1 MTQIIEGNFTLY
13 YTDSDSSSS
22 VTNGESVDTAS
33 MDAAFDYTATY
44 YINQTSLVYE
54 LTFTDDGN
62 QGYTIA
68 LSITPEDTSSCSS
81 GGSSSETIDNS
92 VCDANNQ
99 TGNFTLYY
107 TDSDSSLSVSDGE
120 SVDTASMDPT
130 FDYTATYY
138 INQTSLV
145 YELTFTDDGN
155 GGYTIALSITPED
168 TSSCSS
174 GGSSSETI
182 DNSVC
187 DANNQTGN
195 FTLYYTDSDSS
206 LSVSDG
212 ESVDTASMD
221 PTFDYTA
228 TYYINQTSLVY
239 ELTFTDDGNGG
250 YTIALSITP
259 EDTSSCSSGGS
270 SSETIDNSVC
280 DANNQTGNFTLYY
293 TDSDSS
299 LSVSDGESVDTA
311 SMDPTFDYTA
321 TYYINQTSLVY
332 ELTFTD
338 DGNGGYTIALSITP
352 EDTSSCSS
360 GGGGADTTAPIITS
374 ETTGTN
380 LDENSGA
387 GQTVYTITASDDS
400 GIASYG
406 IGGTDVSLL
415 SVVITTG
422 DVTLNADPDYETKSS
437 YSFTVTATDNAG
449 NTSASTTVTF
459 SITDLDDTP
468 PVVTSG
474 TTGTNLAEN
483 SGSGQTVYTI
493 TATDAVGVESYAID
507 GTDASLL
514 SVNSSTGV
522 VSLTADPDYETRSS
536 YSFTVT
542 ASDAAGNTSA
552 STTVTFSITDKDEIP
567 PVITSGTT
575 GTNLAENSGSGQTVY
590 TITATDAVGVESYA
604 IDGTDASLLSV
615 NSSTG
620 VVSLTADPDYETR
633 SSYSFTVTASDAAGN
648 TSASTTVTFS
658 ITDKDEIPPVI
669 TVTSGTDTVQIGS
682 TWTDAGATADGG
694 ETVTSSGTVDTSTVG
709 TYTITYSA
717 TDAVGN
723 TGTATRTVTVVLDN
737 TPPVITLLGEATVTI
752 EFGSTYSD
760 AGATADGGET
770 VTSSGT
776 VDTST
781 VGTYTITYSATDAVG
796 NTGTATRT
804 VNVVDTTA
812 PVITLLGEATVT
824 IEFGST
830 YSDAGATASDNYDGD
845 VSSSIVTVN
854 GVDEDTVGTYTVT
867 YNVTDANSNAATQ
880 VSRTVNVVDTT
891 APVITLLGEATV
903 TIEFGS
909 TYSDAGATASDNYDG
924 DVSSSIVTVNG
935 VDEDTVGT
943 YTVTYNVTDAN
954 SNAATQ
960 VSRTVNVVDTTA
972 PVITLL
978 GEATV
983 TIEVGST
990 YSDAGATASDN
1001 YDGDV
1006 SSSIVTVN
1014 GVDEDTVGTYTVTYN
1029 VTDANSNA
1037 ATQVS
1042 RTVNVVDT
1050 TAPVIT
1056 LLGEATVTIEVG
1068 STYSDA
1074 GATASDNYDGDV
1086 SSSIVTV
1093 NGVDEDTVGTYT
1105 VTYNVTDANSNA
1117 ATQVSRTVNV
1127 VDTTAPV
1134 ITLLGEAT
1142 VTIEVGSTYSDAGA
1156 TASDNYDGDVS
1167 SSIVTVNGVD
1177 EDTVGTYTVTY
1188 NVTDANSNAA
1198 TQVSRTVN
1206 VVDTTAPVIT
1216 LLGEATVTIEVGST
1230 YSDAGAT
1237 ASDNYDGDVS
1247 SSIVT
1252 VNGVDEDTVGT
1263 YTVTYNVTDA
1273 NSNAATQVSRTVNVV
1288 DTTAPV
1294 ITLLGEATVTI
1305 EVGSTYS
1312 DAGATASD
1320 NYDGDVS
1327 SSIVT
1332 VNGVDEDTVG
1342 TYTVTYN
1349 VTDANSNAATQVSRT
1364 VNVVDTTAPVIT
1376 LLGEATVTIEVGST
1390 YSDAGATASD
1400 NYDGDVSSSI
1410 VTVNGVDEDTVGT
1423 YTVTYNV
1430 TDANSNAAT
1439 QVSRTVNVVDTTAP
1453 VITLLGEATVTIE
1466 VGSTYSDAGA
1476 TASDNYDGDVSSS
1489 IVTVNGVDEDTVGTY
1504 TVTYNVTDANS
1515 NAATQVSR
1523 TVNVVD
1529 TTAPVIT
1536 LLGEATVTIE
1546 VGSTYSDAGAT
1557 ASDNY
1562 DGDVSSSIVTV
1573 NGVDE
1578 DTVGTYTVTYNV
1590 TDANSNAATQVSRTV
1605 NVVDTTAPVIT
1616 LLGEATVTIEVGS
1629 TYSDAGATASD
1640 NYDGDVSSSIVT
1652 VNGVDEDTVGT
1663 YTVTYNVTDANS
1675 NAATQVSR
1683 TVNVVDTTAPVIT
1696 LLGEATVTIEVGST
1710 YSDAGATA
1718 SDNYDGDVSSSIVT
1732 VNGVDEDTVGTY
1744 TVTYNVTDANSN
1756 AATQVS
1762 RTVNVV
1768 DTTAP
1773 VITLLGEATVTIEVG
1788 STYSD
1793 AGATA
1798 SDNYDGN
1805 ITSSIVISGTVDT
1818 CLVGE
1823 VYITYNVTDSNGN
1836 EAEIIRTVIVAGL
1849 DTDDDGIADLCD
1861 SDDDGDGSDDN
1872 IDNCPLTYNPLQL
1885 DRDNDGQGDVCD
1897 LIEVNVSQA
1906 ITPNGDGINDTWI
1919 IYNIENHPNNIVKI
1933 YNRWGNEIFSKKG
1946 YQNDWDG
1953 TYKGNSSK
1961 VLPGSSSYYYFIDLD
1976 GDGSVEQ
1983 KGLIYIS
1990 K

>member
-1 MTQIIEGNFTLY
+1 MSLHGI
-13 YTDSDSSSS
+13 
-22 VTNGESVDTAS
+22 VTVNGVD
-33 MDAAFDYTATY
+33 
-44 YINQTSLVYE
+44 
-54 LTFTDDGN
+54 
-62 QGYTIA
+62 
-68 LSITPEDTSSCSS
+68 ED
-81 GGSSSETIDNS
+81 
-92 VCDANNQ
+92 
-99 TGNFTLYY
+99 
-107 TDSDSSLSVSDGE
+107 
-120 SVDTASMDPT
+120 
-130 FDYTATYY
+130 
-138 INQTSLV
+138 
-145 YELTFTDDGN
+145 
-155 GGYTIALSITPED
+155 
-168 TSSCSS
+168 
-174 GGSSSETI
+174 
-182 DNSVC
+182 
-187 DANNQTGN
+187 
-195 FTLYYTDSDSS
+195 
-206 LSVSDG
+206 
-212 ESVDTASMD
+212 
-221 PTFDYTA
+221 
-228 TYYINQTSLVY
+228 
-239 ELTFTDDGNGG
+239 
-250 YTIALSITP
+250 
-259 EDTSSCSSGGS
+259 
-270 SSETIDNSVC
+270 
-280 DANNQTGNFTLYY
+280 
-293 TDSDSS
+293 
-299 LSVSDGESVDTA
+299 
-311 SMDPTFDYTA
+311 
-321 TYYINQTSLVY
+321 
-332 ELTFTD
+332 
-338 DGNGGYTIALSITP
+338 
-352 EDTSSCSS
+352 
-360 GGGGADTTAPIITS
+360 
-374 ETTGTN
+374 
-380 LDENSGA
+380 
-387 GQTVYTITASDDS
+387 
-400 GIASYG
+400 
-406 IGGTDVSLL
+406 
-415 SVVITTG
+415 
-422 DVTLNADPDYETKSS
+422 
-437 YSFTVTATDNAG
+437 
-449 NTSASTTVTF
+449 
-459 SITDLDDTP
+459 
-468 PVVTSG
+468 
-474 TTGTNLAEN
+474 
-483 SGSGQTVYTI
+483 
-493 TATDAVGVESYAID
+493 
-507 GTDASLL
+507 
-514 SVNSSTGV
+514 
-522 VSLTADPDYETRSS
+522 
-536 YSFTVT
+536 
-542 ASDAAGNTSA
+542 
-552 STTVTFSITDKDEIP
+552 
-567 PVITSGTT
+567 
-575 GTNLAENSGSGQTVY
+575 
-590 TITATDAVGVESYA
+590 
-604 IDGTDASLLSV
+604 
-615 NSSTG
+615 
-620 VVSLTADPDYETR
+620 
-633 SSYSFTVTASDAAGN
+633 
-648 TSASTTVTFS
+648 
-658 ITDKDEIPPVI
+658 
-669 TVTSGTDTVQIGS
+669 
-682 TWTDAGATADGG
+682 
-694 ETVTSSGTVDTSTVG
+694 TVG
-709 TYTITYSA
+709 TYTVTYNV
-717 TDAVGN
+717 TDAN
-723 TGTATRTVTVVLDN
+723 SNAATQV
-737 TPPVITLLGEATVTI
+737 
-752 EFGSTYSD
+752 S
-760 AGATADGGET
+760 
-770 VTSSGT
+770 
-776 VDTST
+776 
-781 VGTYTITYSATDAVG
+781 
-796 NTGTATRT
+796 RT

-824 IEFGST
+824 IEVGST

-903 TIEFGS
+903 TIEVGS